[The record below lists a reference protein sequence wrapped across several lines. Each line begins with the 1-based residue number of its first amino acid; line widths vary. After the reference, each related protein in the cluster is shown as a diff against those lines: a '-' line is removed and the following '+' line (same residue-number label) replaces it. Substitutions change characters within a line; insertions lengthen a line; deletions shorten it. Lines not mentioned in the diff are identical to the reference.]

1 MLAGSKE
8 HCVCAAVRL
17 DTGEIVLGSRHSDC
31 LLAVIERGLS
41 TEYISQA
48 KQGFMTSFSRFVD
61 RKEGMEIQKESGLT
75 SAYSSDGGYHGTDL
89 FSEDLY

>member
-8 HCVCAAVRL
+8 HCVCAAVKL
-17 DTGEIVLGSRHSDC
+17 DSGEIVLGRRHSDC

-48 KQGFMTSFSRFVD
+48 KQGFLTSLTRFVD
-61 RKEGMEIQKESGLT
+61 RKEGMEIQKKCGLT
-75 SAYSSDGGYHGTDL
+75 SCYSRDGGYHGTDL